1 MHRRNTKTLLIVL
14 TTISVL
20 STRRVLAAEE
30 SAVEP
35 VYQHAVVA
43 ADHPLASAAGVEM
56 LKKGGNVIDAAVAT
70 SFALSVVRPSSCG
83 IGGGGFLVFYD
94 AKQRKSFAYDYREM
108 APAKSHPDMFVDAL
122 ANNAAVPFPS
132 RNGGLA
138 VGVPGTVA
146 GLLTVH
152 ELYGKLDRK
161 TVLAPAIRYAAEGVE
176 VDEHMRSVQ
185 RAMLQR
191 FEENPTWKVRFR
203 PLYDLYLNKGEIWSK
218 DARFFSPQLTVLK
231 RIAENGLQGF
241 YLGKTAVQLSQTVQT
256 AGGILSEDDLSKYTP
271 KLRKPLRG
279 HFGQAEVH
287 TMPPPSSGGIALL
300 ETLNLLSAAAKLNKT
315 ELDQLKHNSPEYLH
329 LLTESMKHAY
339 ADRAAYLGDPDFV
352 DVPTQTLIS
361 SKYAAELARRISTD
375 QTYPPSHYGRFWLRD
390 DSGTSHFSV
399 MDAEGNAVACTET
412 VNTYFG
418 SMVVDPALGVVFNNE
433 MDDFTAIPGQPNAFG
448 LIQSKS
454 NSPEPGK
461 RPLSSMSPT
470 ILVRDGKASLA
481 LGASG
486 GPRIISTTLQ
496 VLLNVENFG
505 LAPMAA
511 VRQPRV
517 HHQWLPDVLYAEAPL
532 MTEIQAPMKER
543 GHVVERR
550 SALAICQVAQRK
562 KDGLR
567 GASDPRKHGKAAG
580 Y

>member
-1 MHRRNTKTLLIVL
+1 MRPNVCKNRLIAVIVVSLLLVP
-14 TTISVL
+14 SVQG
-20 STRRVLAAEE
+20 AET
-30 SAVEP
+30 EP
-35 VYQHAVVA
+35 VYQNGVVA

-56 LKKGGNVIDAAVAT
+56 LKQGGNVIDAAVAT

-94 AKQRKSFAYDYREM
+94 AKQQKSFAYDYREM
-108 APAKSHPDMFVDAL
+108 APSKSHPDMFVDAL
-122 ANNAAVPFPS
+122 ANDKTVPFPS
-132 RNGGLA
+132 QNGGLA

-161 TVLAPAIRYAAEGVE
+161 TVLAPAIRYARDGVE
-176 VDEHMRSVQ
+176 VDEHMRSIQ
-185 RAMLQR
+185 KTMLGR
-191 FEENPTWKVRFR
+191 FEENPTWKIRFR
-203 PLYDLYLNKGEIWSK
+203 SLYDLYLNKGKLWGK
-218 DARFFSPQLTVLK
+218 DSRFYSPQLTILQ
-231 RIAENGLQGF
+231 RIADNGLEGF
-241 YLGKTAVQLSQTVQT
+241 YSGESADQLAQTVQL
-256 AGGILSEDDLSKYTP
+256 AGGIVTADDLGKYTP
-271 KLRKPLRG
+271 KLREPVRG
-279 HFGQAEVH
+279 EFGESQIH

-300 ETLNLLSAAAKLNKT
+300 ETLNILTAAAKLT
-315 ELDQLKHNSPEYLH
+315 DTDLGSVEHNSPEYLQ

-339 ADRAAYLGDPDFV
+339 ADRAAYLGDPDFTH
-352 DVPTQTLIS
+352 VPTATLTS
-361 SKYAAELARRISTD
+361 SAYAAELARRISPK

-390 DSGTSHFSV
+390 DAGTSHFSV

-418 SMVVDPALGVVFNNE
+418 SMVVDSALGVVFNNE

-448 LIQSKS
+448 LIQSEF

-470 ILVRDGKASLA
+470 ILVRDGKATLA

-496 VLLNVENFG
+496 VMLNVENFG
-505 LAPMAA
+505 LALMAA
-511 VRQPRV
+511 VRQPRI
-517 HHQWLPDVLYAEAPL
+517 HHQWLPDVLYAEGPL
-532 MTEIQAPMKER
+532 MEKIQGAMKER

-550 SALAICQVAQRK
+550 SALAICQVAQRT

-567 GASDPRKHGKAAG
+567 AASDPRKHGQAAG